1 MAAKPNSCACP
12 TRWPISRLYR
22 EVNPVDMMS
31 GHMRTCSSVSDY
43 PLPFLK
49 ACDSGSE
56 FLDDA
61 DSESGY
67 YALSPAVVSVG
78 SVDFK
83 C

>member
-1 MAAKPNSCACP
+1 MANLAPVP
-12 TRWPISRLYR
+12 

-49 ACDSGSE
+49 ACDGGSE

-61 DSESGY
+61 NSESGY